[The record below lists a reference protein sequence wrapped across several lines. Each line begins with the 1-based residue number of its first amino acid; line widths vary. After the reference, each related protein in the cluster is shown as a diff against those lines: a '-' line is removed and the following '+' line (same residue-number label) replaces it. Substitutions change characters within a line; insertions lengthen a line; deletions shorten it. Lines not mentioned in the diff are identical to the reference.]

1 MHIPDRERLEIPIRE
16 VERILIFGR
25 IQLSTPVVN
34 ACLEHKIGVF
44 YLNRSGEFRSPIV
57 DTLVMKLINSSTF
70 KLDDFETGL
79 LQSSC
84 ELGFNSSTF
93 KLDDFETVATT
104 GGVYLNSTARRS
116 FFRHFEN
123 RMSEEILHP
132 DLLAAVSYR
141 YAIQLQVR
149 RYKRSLFADG
159 VKYMAFVRES

>member
-44 YLNRSGEFRSPIV
+44 YLNRSGEYRSPIV

-70 KLDDFETGL
+70 KLDDFET
-79 LQSSC
+79 
-84 ELGFNSSTF
+84 
-93 KLDDFETVATT
+93 VPTT

>member
-16 VERILIFGR
+16 VERILIFGK

-44 YLNRSGEFRSPIV
+44 YLSRSGEYRSPIV

-70 KLDDFETGL
+70 KLDDFET
-79 LQSSC
+79 
-84 ELGFNSSTF
+84 
-93 KLDDFETVATT
+93 VPIT

-123 RMSEEILHP
+123 RARMRHF
-132 DLLAAVSYR
+132 R
-141 YAIQLQVR
+141 
-149 RYKRSLFADG
+149 
-159 VKYMAFVRES
+159 